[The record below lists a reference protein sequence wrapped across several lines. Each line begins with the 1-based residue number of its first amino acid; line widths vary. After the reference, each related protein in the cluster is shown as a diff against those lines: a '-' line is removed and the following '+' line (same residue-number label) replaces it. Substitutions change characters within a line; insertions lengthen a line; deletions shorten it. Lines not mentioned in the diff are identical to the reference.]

1 MQKRD
6 KFGRFLKSKANK
18 SVKHCRAKKVKKKA
32 YIEKVN
38 KELCDS
44 WDDAERCTLPVHP
57 KNRTVVKLEKTRIKG
72 KNLNIS
78 LFDLQ
83 DMIQAE
89 VAFQLKDRW

>member
-6 KFGRFLKSKANK
+6 KFGQFLNKTVTKKSA
-18 SVKHCRAKKVKKKA
+18 RKVKKKVFV
-32 YIEKVN
+32 EKAN
-38 KELCDS
+38 KDACDY
-44 WDDAERCTLPVHP
+44 WDECTNPKNA

>member
-6 KFGRFLKSKANK
+6 KFGRFLNKTVTKKSA
-18 SVKHCRAKKVKKKA
+18 RKVKKKKRV
-32 YIEKVN
+32 YVQKV
-38 KELCDS
+38 KKDLCDN
-44 WDDAERCTLPVHP
+44 WDKAESGRNQ
-57 KNRTVVKLEKTRIKG
+57 KAVKMEKTRIKG

-78 LFDLQ
+78 LFDLH

>member
-6 KFGRFLKSKANK
+6 KFGRFLNKTVTKKSA
-18 SVKHCRAKKVKKKA
+18 RKVKKNV

-38 KELCDS
+38 KQCCDS
-44 WDDAERCTLPVHP
+44 WDDAERSRDV
-57 KNRTVVKLEKTRIKG
+57 KNRTVVKLEKIKIKG